1 MFKSLIAA
9 TAAVG
14 FAALMPAAT
23 GRSRSWFRGRRR
35 SRRGRDYSRQRA
47 CAPRSLCRS
56 ATAATTAGRGSLL
69 SLMRN
74 RCREGGVAGRGVHH
88 KKVPSSPHRHAWVSP
103 PYDAGNWWEAA
114 SSSLARTISF
124 TTCGMSSPL

>member
-23 GRSRSWFRGRRR
+23 GRSRSWIRGRRR

-74 RCREGGVAGRGVHH
+74 RCREGGWRGGEGST
-88 KKVPSSPHRHAWVSP
+88 P
-103 PYDAGNWWEAA
+103 
-114 SSSLARTISF
+114 
-124 TTCGMSSPL
+124 

>member
-23 GRSRSWFRGRRR
+23 GRSRSWIRGRRR

-47 CAPRSLCRS
+47 LRPAKSMSFRHRRP
-56 ATAATTAGRGSLL
+56 ATTAGRGSLL

-88 KKVPSSPHRHAWVSP
+88 KKVPSSP
-103 PYDAGNWWEAA
+103 
-114 SSSLARTISF
+114 SSCVGQPTLRRGELVGS
-124 TTCGMSSPL
+124 G

>member
-23 GRSRSWFRGRRR
+23 GRSRSWIRGRRR

-47 CAPRSLCRS
+47 LRPAKSMSFRHR
-56 ATAATTAGRGSLL
+56 RH
-69 SLMRN
+69 R
-74 RCREGGVAGRGVHH
+74 RHH
-88 KKVPSSPHRHAWVSP
+88 RRAWVIVEP
-103 PYDAGNWWEAA
+103 DAK
-114 SSSLARTISF
+114 
-124 TTCGMSSPL
+124 